1 MSNSKDLHAA
11 VQLAPWLQERVK
23 NVARLK
29 SELTL
34 QGLEAENFHVHGDK
48 LRDPVRAF
56 IDTLRTVGNHAAL
69 VMEDDIQLCEDFLE
83 KAQQVISEHPGVL
96 IQFFT
101 LKPSDVERGSG
112 MRAPSSFLS
121 NCCVYYPEGM
131 AQDVVRYYE
140 NSSEWSAGHSQH
152 PTGQDLL
159 VREYLVKT
167 KQPYWIELPTLANH
181 LPVTSAI
188 DPRRSK
194 KRQSPHFKDSE

>member
-1 MSNSKDLHAA
+1 MSQPNKLHAA

-23 NVARLK
+23 NVSRLK
-29 SELTL
+29 GELTA

-56 IDTLRTVGNHAAL
+56 IDTLRTVGENAAL
-69 VMEDDIQLCEDFLE
+69 VMEDDIQLCSDFLS
-83 KAQQVISEHPGVL
+83 KAQEVIEANPEVL
-96 IQFFT
+96 VQFFT

-131 AQDVVRYYE
+131 AHDVVRYYE
-140 NSSEWSAGHSQH
+140 NSDDWSSGHSKH

-167 KQPYWIELPTLANH
+167 KQPYWLQIPTLANH

-188 DPRRSK
+188 DSRRSK
-194 KRQSPHFKDSE
+194 KRQSPNFEDSE